1 MKLSDNALERLRA
14 AAELP
19 DLGNTR
25 YRVLSN
31 LGHGGMGSVYRV
43 EDSVLG
49 RQVALKVIGFSD
61 ADGELANRLVHEA
74 RVLAQLEHPGIVPV
88 HDVGVLPDGRMFYT
102 MKLVHGKR
110 LDEFVSDVTSLNER
124 LRVFQRICEP
134 VAFAHVHGVLHRD
147 LKPQNIMI
155 GPFGEVLVMD
165 WGLSK
170 LLADRSD
177 STAVS
182 DGVTR
187 DGSMTQHGAILGTP
201 GYMSP
206 EQAGGD
212 TGAVDR
218 RSDVYSLGAILK
230 SLLENNVVDRCPRS
244 LRAIADKCLEQE
256 PFRRYCSAQELAQ
269 DIANYLDGSPVSAY
283 PEGPVARIWRWMVK
297 NQAWLL
303 LIAAY
308 LVMRTI
314 FILWRT
320 R

>member
-1 MKLSDNALERLRA
+1 MKLSDNAVERLRA

-25 YRVLSN
+25 YRILGN

-49 RQVALKVIGFSD
+49 RQVALKVIGFSERE
-61 ADGELANRLVHEA
+61 GELANRLVHEA

-88 HDVGVLPDGRMFYT
+88 HDVGALADGRVFYT
-102 MKLVHGKR
+102 MKLVQGKR
-110 LDEFVSDVTSLNER
+110 LDEFLSSLTGLNER
-124 LRVFQRICEP
+124 LRVFQKICEP
-134 VAFAHVHGVLHRD
+134 VAFAHAYGVLHRD

-170 LLADRSD
+170 LLQDHGT
-177 STAVS
+177 STAAFK
-182 DGVTR
+182 GVIR
-187 DGSMTQHGAILGTP
+187 DGSATQHGSILGTP

-206 EQAGGD
+206 EQARGD
-212 TGAVDR
+212 TDAVDR

-230 SLLENNVVDRCPRS
+230 SVLENNVPAPRS
-244 LRAIADKCLEQE
+244 LRAIADKCLEQQ
-256 PFRRYCSAQELAQ
+256 PSRRYSSVPELER
-269 DIANYLDGSPVSAY
+269 DIANYLDALPVNAY
-283 PEGPVARIWRWMVK
+283 PEGPSARIWRWMVK
-297 NQAWLL
+297 NRPWLML
-303 LIAAY
+303 VAAY

-314 FILWRT
+314 FILWRS